1 MIGCDLATCKK
12 GFVHVATSLVNESG
26 NGGNGGVNEYEN
38 VGLESSSNVN
48 VALGSNSATR
58 TPNDVNAGLLSFLT
72 VSEAYGIHSPATNE
86 ENMNDA
92 GTANNVA
99 NNGTTVGPTLAGN
112 TLGMSFSYANVTG
125 VPSKKALNFRTIF
138 TSAGNGVD
146 VLVLVESI
154 RAISE
159 WFANTAYGFFL
170 GKGVANPVVVNYV
183 KNTWGKYGLVKSM
196 LNSSIGIFSFQF
208 SSMDGFDAMLEND
221 AWFIRN
227 NPLILKK
234 WNPNEE
240 CPKNIDVGVEKN
252 LKKPSQPSRGVPV
265 GPKRPILVD
274 PRFWNVEASSI
285 STTPIADKIDKFE
298 KLTIDGKV
306 SLVDDEG
313 KPLKKVDYPDDHDS
327 EDEVESVDNEMTRF
341 MASKRVGFGTN
352 SWLEQ

>member
-1 MIGCDLATCKK
+1 MRKSSRWVNKALPFILIGCDLATCKK

-86 ENMNDA
+86 ENMNDV

-159 WFANTAYGFFL
+159 WFANTTYGFFL
-170 GKGVANPVVVNYV
+170 GKGMAYPVVVNYV
-183 KNTWGKYGLVKSM
+183 KNTWDKYGLVKSM
-196 LNSSIGIFSFQF
+196 LNSSTGIFSFQF
-208 SSMDGFDAMLEND
+208 SSMDGFDAMIEND
-221 AWFIRN
+221 AWFIR
-227 NPLILKK
+227 L
-234 WNPNEE
+234 
-240 CPKNIDVGVEKN
+240 
-252 LKKPSQPSRGVPV
+252 
-265 GPKRPILVD
+265 
-274 PRFWNVEASSI
+274 F
-285 STTPIADKIDKFE
+285 
-298 KLTIDGKV
+298 
-306 SLVDDEG
+306 
-313 KPLKKVDYPDDHDS
+313 
-327 EDEVESVDNEMTRF
+327 
-341 MASKRVGFGTN
+341 
-352 SWLEQ
+352 